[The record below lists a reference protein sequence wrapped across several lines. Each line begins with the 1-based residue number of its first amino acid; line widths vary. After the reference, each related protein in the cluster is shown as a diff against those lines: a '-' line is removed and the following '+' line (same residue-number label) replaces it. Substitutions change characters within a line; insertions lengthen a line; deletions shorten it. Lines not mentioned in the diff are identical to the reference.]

1 MTSHPLARRRRLLR
15 VGVGA
20 LAVAVLATAC
30 GLSDTARSSIKAGSG
45 SAIGSTAG
53 QQVAGGAGQ
62 AAQDAGAGAA
72 TDPNAAAAGGD
83 TTSGGTA
90 PDPNA
95 APGAVTGGGGAAVP
109 GAAPAVVSGGGGTS
123 SGTVPGA
130 PAAGGTPAKAGSTTA
145 KASTKATATTK
156 ATTKAPAKTAAPVKA
171 GGPVAAGPA
180 PATSA
185 ACSTAGGDATGITA
199 TDINIGLHAPLTGTG
214 TPFPNSSFVEGSKIF
229 WKNPAHKVCGRNV
242 NIDFEDDTYTPDGA
256 NKVCS
261 AFASTKFLVLG
272 GAGTDQIQ
280 ACATNTD
287 MTRAGVP
294 YLSAGVTENGLT
306 GLGNYFAGSLTY
318 RQQGPLLVT
327 AANQNGYAKPAASI
341 DNADNGGK
349 AQWAIVTG
357 ASGNFTDA
365 RDGITKALDAAGIKY
380 KVFPV
385 DQSGNY
391 QAAATQLGTTLALS
405 GYKSVYTLTAPGYW
419 VYMIGG
425 FYGQSPTGNGVA
437 WTGPGVSFS
446 DFLVAQ
452 LVCSGSKNQIS
463 GHAYYLA
470 PNTGLDRA
478 TAEFKSDAAADG
490 QAGDDIQWGL
500 YGLDQSVFNAL
511 NATAKTGLTRQNFI
525 AALQQQSFAVNGS
538 YAPIAFNGSH
548 FGGTGAYVQQVD
560 CSKGEPGQNQAG
572 TWNTVGSDYLKL
584 Q

>member
-95 APGAVTGGGGAAVP
+95 APGAVTGGGSAAVP

-171 GGPVAAGPA
+171 GGPVAAAPA

-256 NKVCS
+256 NKVCR
-261 AFASTKFLVLG
+261 AFATTKFLVLG

-280 ACATNTD
+280 ACATNSD
-287 MTRAGVP
+287 MTRNGVP
-294 YLSAGVTENGLT
+294 YISAGVTENGLT
-306 GLGNYFAGSLTY
+306 GLANYFAASLTY
-318 RQQGPLLVT
+318 RQQGNMLVT
-327 AANQNGYAKPAASI
+327 AAKQNGYATPAPST
-341 DNADNGGK
+341 DGS
-349 AQWAIVTG
+349 QWAIVT
-357 ASGNFTDA
+357 ADTGNFTDA
-365 RDGITKALDAAGIKY
+365 RDGITQALDAAGIKY
-380 KVFPV
+380 TVFKESQNG
-385 DQSGNY
+385 DY
-391 QAAATQLGTTLALS
+391 TATAAQLGQQLALRN
-405 GYKSVYTLTAPGYW
+405 YKTVYTLAAPGFW
-419 VYMIGG
+419 VKMIGG
-425 FYGQSPTGNGVA
+425 FYTQSPTGGGVT

-452 LVCSGSKNQIS
+452 LVCSGSKNMIS
-463 GHAYYLA
+463 GHAFYLA

-478 TAEFKSDAAADG
+478 TSEFKADASADG

-500 YGLDQSVFNAL
+500 YGLDQSVYAAL
-511 NATAKTGLTRQNFI
+511 TETAKTGLTRQNFI
-525 AALQQQSFAVNGS
+525 ASLQRQSLTVNGS
-538 YAPIAFNGSH
+538 YAPIAFNGH
-548 FGGTGAYVQQVD
+548 FGGTGAYVQKVD
-560 CSKGEPGQNQAG
+560 CGPTEPGQNQPG
-572 TWNTVGSDYLKL
+572 TWTTVGTDYLKL